1 VGRGEPAG
9 REHFPLL
16 GDALGIKLIYNPGA
30 AFSIG
35 SGTTWVFTIAAGG
48 AVVAASWFTWRVR
61 LRAWAVCLGLLLGG
75 AVTHFLDRLL
85 RAPSFGQG
93 HVVDFI
99 AYFDWFVGNVAD
111 IALFAAGV
119 LVVALSAV
127 ETTPPRAAHRPPMA
141 KPSTRS
147 ASATDSPDS
156 VRWSTVGRPRMVRAS
171 RSCPTSSARAA
182 AYQALSGN
190 NRSSS
195 AVGLDAQEAGGWS
208 SSRRTR
214 SSNDMPRS

>member
-1 VGRGEPAG
+1 MTQPASTDRRVQFWTRRAPWIAVAVALVVLALDQLSKAWAEANLPVGER
-9 REHFPLL
+9 FPLL

-35 SGTTWVFTIAAGG
+35 SGSTWVFTIAAGG

-61 LRAWAVCLGLLLGG
+61 SRAWAVCIGLFLGG

-111 IALFAAGV
+111 IALFGAGV
-119 LVVALSAV
+119 LVVTLSALGLA
-127 ETTPPRAAHRPPMA
+127 PQPA
-141 KPSTRS
+141 PSTS
-147 ASATDSPDS
+147 I
-156 VRWSTVGRPRMVRAS
+156 G
-171 RSCPTSSARAA
+171 
-182 AYQALSGN
+182 
-190 NRSSS
+190 
-195 AVGLDAQEAGGWS
+195 
-208 SSRRTR
+208 
-214 SSNDMPRS
+214 